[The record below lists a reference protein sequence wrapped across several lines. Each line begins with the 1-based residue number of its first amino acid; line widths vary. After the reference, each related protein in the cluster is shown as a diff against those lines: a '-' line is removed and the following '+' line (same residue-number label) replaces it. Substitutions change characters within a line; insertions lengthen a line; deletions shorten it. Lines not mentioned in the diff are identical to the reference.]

1 MSTLPYIRTITAG
14 KTFISPTDYT
24 LYIDTT
30 SGIATVVLPKI
41 ETLYSSFKNV
51 LGNPNAIFG
60 FRFLDIGNNAS
71 VNKIVFEGMDDDKV
85 NGGQIY
91 EVTDDGAS
99 GLILVSGGNNYIL
112 VNDNLLNSISGNLLQ
127 TKLLFK
133 VDYNDLNSFP
143 AVQFHTVTYLNSVP
157 TNSVIISGIYK
168 INQQFIS
175 SSGNFVNISPFF
187 NNQPTNNFIGAIQTN
202 INFSGK
208 YFAINNFKDK
218 IDMQFTSCNGV
229 YDFRNS
235 LGVPTNNPQ
244 NWTSGEAE
252 VYILYTSIN
261 L

>member
-51 LGNPNAIFG
+51 LGNPNAILG

-71 VNKIVFEGMDDDKV
+71 VNKIVFEGMDGDKV

-143 AVQFHTVTYLNSVP
+143 AVHSHTETYLNVIP
-157 TNSVIISGIYK
+157 PNSVINSGLIKIIQPFQSSSSSKLDIFVKTSNLLNIFPNIFSFINDTIGIY
-168 INQQFIS
+168 NFPIS
-175 SSGNFVNISPFF
+175 YHK
-187 NNQPTNNFIGAIQTN
+187 IQTN
-202 INFSGK
+202 CIGEYKF
-208 YFAINNFKDK
+208 
-218 IDMQFTSCNGV
+218 
-229 YDFRNS
+229 YDSFYNS
-235 LGVPTNNPQ
+235 INNPQ
-244 NWTSGEAE
+244 DWISGEME
-252 VYILYTSIN
+252 IYIFYKTFNI
-261 L
+261 

>member
-1 MSTLPYIRTITAG
+1 MSIPYIRTITAG

-30 SGIATVVLPKI
+30 GGIATVVLPKI

-99 GLILVSGGNNYIL
+99 GLILVSGGNNYHLINDKEDSGSV
-112 VNDNLLNSISGNLLQ
+112 VN

-143 AVQFHTVTYLNSVP
+143 AVQTHTETYLNVIP
-157 TNSVIISGIYK
+157 PNSVIDSGLIK
-168 INQQFIS
+168 IIQPFQSLS
-175 SSGNFVNISPFF
+175 SSKLDIFTKYI
-187 NNQPTNNFIGAIQTN
+187 NNNSLLI
-202 INFSGK
+202 K
-208 YFAINNFKDK
+208 AINNNIYNTIGIYDVHKGFG
-218 IDMQFTSCNGV
+218 INILNQNNCIGEYQFFDLSN
-229 YDFRNS
+229 N
-235 LGVPTNNPQ
+235 PINNPQ
-244 NWTSGEAE
+244 DWINGELE
-252 VYILYTSIN
+252 IYIFYKTFNI
-261 L
+261 